1 MPLGWGMGDYLR
13 IGALAPAPDG
23 ESYSNFIFIIFTFMD
38 KTPSIHDSFIRSIL
52 SDKGIAIDYFKA
64 GLPAFIRER
73 LDFSTL
79 EQLPDSYVSSELR
92 KTVSDIGYAFQRKD
106 RVYTG

>member
-1 MPLGWGMGDYLR
+1 
-13 IGALAPAPDG
+13 
-23 ESYSNFIFIIFTFMD
+23 MD

-64 GLPAFIRER
+64 SLPAFIRER

-92 KTVSDIGYAFQRKD
+92 KTVSDIVYSCQRKD
-106 RVYTG
+106 PAHAGQTGLSADKGRPAYTG